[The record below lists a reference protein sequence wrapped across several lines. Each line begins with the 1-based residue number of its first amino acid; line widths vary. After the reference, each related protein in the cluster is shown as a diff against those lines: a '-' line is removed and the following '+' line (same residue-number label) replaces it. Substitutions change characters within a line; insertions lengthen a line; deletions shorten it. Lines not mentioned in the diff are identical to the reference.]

1 MDNKNISLNKNRAG
15 EPGQETR
22 RAKRDMERIPRE
34 LFIEEV
40 AKALEGQRRKRRKCY
55 RIYTQRYVAEKAGI
69 SLSTY
74 KGYVSGRSHHIDL
87 ITAKNIAD
95 VLGCRLSDIIGQA
108 EH

>member
-40 AKALEGQRRKRRKCY
+40 AKALEGQRRKRRKC
-55 RIYTQRYVAEKAGI
+55 
-69 SLSTY
+69 
-74 KGYVSGRSHHIDL
+74 
-87 ITAKNIAD
+87 
-95 VLGCRLSDIIGQA
+95 
-108 EH
+108 

>member
-1 MDNKNISLNKNRAG
+1 MNNKNVNLNQNRTE
-15 EPGQETR
+15 EPERETR
-22 RAKRDMERIPRE
+22 RAKRDMERIPQEPFTEKVIRVLEE
-34 LFIEEV
+34 L
-40 AKALEGQRRKRRKCY
+40 RRKRWKDY
-55 RIYTQRYVAEKAGI
+55 RIYTQEYVAEKAGI

-95 VLGCRLSDIIGQA
+95 VLGCRLSDVIEQA